1 VSQAIRFPDE
11 DHDAISIVVSRRDG
25 RVVGK
30 SSMADRLLGCGEED
44 EKEADDSTSERPCWS
59 LMRRTPGAEGLPCT
73 EDCVSERL
81 SGGMPIVSSSIRL
94 RGRSFDLRCEPVGD
108 QVVTTLRP
116 VPDPPLDPLSNHDQP
131 LTPREVEVLRLLA
144 DGLDGS
150 EIALALG
157 ISPGTVRTH
166 VENMRDRL
174 DCRTR
179 AGLVAK
185 GYRLHYLD

>member
-11 DHDAISIVVSRRDG
+11 DQDAIGIVVSRRDG

-30 SSMADRLLGCGEED
+30 SSMADRLFDCDEE
-44 EKEADDSTSERPCWS
+44 EVDDSESEHPCWS

-73 EDCVSERL
+73 EDCVSEQL
-81 SGGMPIVSSSIRL
+81 SREMPIVSNAIRL
-94 RGRSFDLRCEPVGD
+94 RGRSFDLRCEPVGN

-116 VPDPPLDPLSNHDQP
+116 VPDPPFDPLSNHDQP

-166 VENMRDRL
+166 VEHMRDSL

>member
-1 VSQAIRFPDE
+1 MSQAIRFPDE
-11 DHDAISIVVSRRDG
+11 DQDAISIVVSRRDG

-30 SSMADRLLGCGEED
+30 SSMADRLFGCDAEEV
-44 EKEADDSTSERPCWS
+44 DDSESERPCWS
-59 LMRRTPGAEGLPCT
+59 LMRRIPGAEHLPCR

-81 SGGMPIVSSSIRL
+81 NREMPVVSSSIRL
-94 RGRSFDLRCEPVGD
+94 RGRNFDLRCEPVGD
-108 QVVTTLRP
+108 QIVTTLRP
-116 VPDPPLDPLSNHDQP
+116 VPDQPLNHDQP

-150 EIALALG
+150 EIAVALG

-166 VENMRDRL
+166 VEHMRDSL

>member
-1 VSQAIRFPDE
+1 
-11 DHDAISIVVSRRDG
+11 
-25 RVVGK
+25 
-30 SSMADRLLGCGEED
+30 MADCLFGCDEE
-44 EKEADDSTSERPCWS
+44 EADDSASERLCWS
-59 LMRRTPGAEGLPCT
+59 LMRRIPGAENLPCT
-73 EDCVSERL
+73 ENCVSERL
-81 SGGMPIVSSSIRL
+81 GRGMMPVVSNSIRL
-94 RGRSFDLRCEPVGD
+94 RGRSFDLRCEPVGE

-116 VPDPPLDPLSNHDQP
+116 VPDPPLDPLSNHEQP

-150 EIALALG
+150 EIARALG

-166 VENMRDRL
+166 VEHMRDSL

-185 GYRLHYLD
+185 GYRLRYLD

>member
-1 VSQAIRFPDE
+1 MP
-11 DHDAISIVVSRRDG
+11 VVS
-25 RVVGK
+25 
-30 SSMADRLLGCGEED
+30 SA
-44 EKEADDSTSERPCWS
+44 
-59 LMRRTPGAEGLPCT
+59 
-73 EDCVSERL
+73 
-81 SGGMPIVSSSIRL
+81 IRL

-108 QVVTTLRP
+108 QIVTTLRAVQDQP
-116 VPDPPLDPLSNHDQP
+116 ADHDHP

-150 EIALALG
+150 EIAVALG

-166 VENMRDRL
+166 VENMRDSL